1 MLTTIKL
8 DKENPKSGER
18 MEEIKDLFTQL
29 EKQRSAASSIK
40 GVASE
45 INMIAINAAIESAH
59 AASGIRTMMEKVL
72 DGMMTTICRMITKM
86 LDQGTLSLEAS
97 KMDAFTKWVGI
108 DEIFITDSD
117 GVTVGSNLAPAIGWR
132 FPDDPKAQAFAFRR
146 LIHEKDGVVTQT
158 IKVRDLDSQ
167 MFKFVGVSR
176 TDEPGIVQV
185 GYKAET
191 ITRYQVEIG
200 SVFGVLANEI
210 KNLGTRVTGASKSIL
225 EVTAELE
232 KGLGE

>member
-1 MLTTIKL
+1 MFTTIGMNEEKI
-8 DKENPKSGER
+8 ENGGL
-18 MEEIKDLFTQL
+18 MEENKYLSAQL
-29 EKQRSAASSIK
+29 DKQRSAASSIK

-72 DGMMTTICRMITKM
+72 DGMMTTICRMITKL
-86 LDQGTLSLEAS
+86 LDTGDLSLDPP
-97 KMDAFTKWVGI
+97 KMDAFARWVGI

-117 GVTVGSNLAPAIGWR
+117 GVTVGSNLASAIGWR
-132 FPDDPKAQAFAFRR
+132 FPDDPKAQAFAFRK

-185 GYKAET
+185 GYKAES

-200 SVFGVLANEI
+200 SVFGILANEI
-210 KNLGTRVTGASKSIL
+210 KNLGTRVTGASKSIM
-225 EVTAELE
+225 EVTTELE